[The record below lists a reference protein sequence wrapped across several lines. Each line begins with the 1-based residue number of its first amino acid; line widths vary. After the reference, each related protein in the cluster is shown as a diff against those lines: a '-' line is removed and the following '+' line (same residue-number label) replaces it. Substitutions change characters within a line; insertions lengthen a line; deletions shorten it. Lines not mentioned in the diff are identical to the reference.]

1 MPQPGKHSGN
11 VDKAVGLTKQGGS
24 KNRRDE
30 NEAEGTGKADPFRPK
45 NGFRIADHRCWCWQ
59 EILRRNRSAIIQ
71 IEIIELGLL
80 AHPRDLQTEQSRR
93 NAVFLNQ

>member
-11 VDKAVGLTKQGGS
+11 VDKAFGLTKQGGS

-45 NGFRIADHRCWCWQ
+45 NGFRIADQGKQSLQPNEKQGSADQNQQ
-59 EILRRNRSAIIQ
+59 E
-71 IEIIELGLL
+71 E
-80 AHPRDLQTEQSRR
+80 P
-93 NAVFLNQ
+93 